1 MSEQLELAFIPRVT
15 PEELPGLALA
25 MAKSGL
31 ALMLYGSPGIGKT
44 ALIQALGRQA
54 ALIAWSNSI
63 SGWNLQELAVVTL
76 SAPELNVEDLLGVPT
91 VEELVRTRGDGRTE
105 THKVTRWALPAAF
118 DPTQPFILFI
128 DEPNR
133 CDPSVRNALFQ
144 LITGRTTSSGFAIPP
159 GSLACMAGNRVE
171 DRAGVR
177 SLDTAFSNRC
187 GHFELVVD
195 PESWLDWAALQDGF
209 SPLVRAF
216 ISRHPSHLC
225 KFDPAHPAPQQATP
239 RTWAGLG
246 LALSGA
252 EPALAAPLIQGLVGT
267 ESAQLF
273 KAFQKHAEVV
283 PAFQDL
289 ISAPDLVR
297 VPSIGE
303 LDQAY
308 IFAIA
313 VADFLLMRNP
323 PAEGPTDG
331 LGRGVGLVLG
341 RLVNNGFEEVA
352 MMAFQRAFRQD
363 QKVREGRGP
372 ISQRIM
378 AAVIAL
384 HNHPRFKN
392 FLSNLLKVGAEVG
405 FDFQQRT

>member
-1 MSEQLELAFIPRVT
+1 MTEKLEIAFIPKVT
-15 PEELPGLALA
+15 PDELPGLAVA

-44 ALIQALGRQA
+44 ALIQALGKQP
-54 ALIAWSNSI
+54 ALVAWSNAL
-63 SGWNLQELAVVTL
+63 SGWNLPELPVVTL

-91 VEELVRTRGDGRTE
+91 VDDLVRTRKDGRTE
-105 THKVTRWALPAAF
+105 THKVTRWALPAAL

-144 LITGRTTSSGFAIPP
+144 LITGRTTSSGFSIPP

-195 PESWLDWAALQDGF
+195 MESWLDWAAQQEGF

-246 LALSGA
+246 LALSA
-252 EPALAAPLIQGLVGT
+252 AAPSLSAPLIQGLVGT

-273 KAFQKHAEVV
+273 HAFQQHAEVV
-283 PAFQDL
+283 PPVHEL
-289 ISAPDLVR
+289 IAAPDRVR
-297 VPSIGE
+297 VPAAGQ

-313 VADFLLMRNP
+313 VTDFLHMRHP
-323 PAEGPTDG
+323 PAEAATDP

-363 QKVREGRGP
+363 QKLREGRGSINP
-372 ISQRIM
+372 RIM
-378 AAVIAL
+378 AAVISL
-384 HNHPRFKN
+384 HNHPRFKE
-392 FLSNLLKVGAEVG
+392 FLSSLLKLGAEVG
-405 FDFQQRT
+405 FDFQSKN